1 MNSNLFLRLVDEPP
15 SLNYKTYTEGDP
27 EGRYIEWPVNP
38 QSRSLFVPLCT
49 LENVRTF
56 PKFCCPHLSE
66 SKLKFGELE
75 GKVRF
80 TAMELMEERI
90 RMTMTSS
97 QRT

>member
-56 PKFCCPHLSE
+56 PNSVVLICPNPNLS
-66 SKLKFGELE
+66 SGNW
-75 GKVRF
+75 KVRYV
-80 TAMELMEERI
+80 L
-90 RMTMTSS
+90 
-97 QRT
+97 QQWN